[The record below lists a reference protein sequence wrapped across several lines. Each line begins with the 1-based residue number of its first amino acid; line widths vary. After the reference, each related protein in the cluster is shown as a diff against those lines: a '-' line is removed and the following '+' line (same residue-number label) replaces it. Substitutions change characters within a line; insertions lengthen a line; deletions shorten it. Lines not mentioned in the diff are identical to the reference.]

1 MTLGDGGLVRTNLS
15 GTQGVPNHDR
25 KSASHPA
32 WLRAWVAC
40 ALLLAACLS
49 ATAHAQDWR
58 YRVRPGDTVWD
69 LARKYVRHDVAW
81 QQLQDHNA
89 VEDPQRL
96 VPGSVMLFPVA
107 WLRQQPAHAQVV
119 AISGNPQ
126 ASRTGGF
133 EDAFAATEGL
143 RLGSGGAL
151 RTQPDDSLTV
161 EFADGSRLQL
171 HGDSQLHFDRLS
183 AYGDTGMVDTR
194 LRLPRGRASSKV
206 QRSRGPASRYIV
218 ETPGMMSS
226 VRGTEFRVAA
236 DGNRSRS
243 EVVEGSVQ
251 VSGGGGSV
259 LVPAGRGTVEGAN
272 GRPIAPI
279 PLLPAPDISSLPD
292 AIDRMPAGLQWPVVP
307 GAESYRLQASAHE
320 DFRTLLQDAVVPA
333 PRAEFGVRTEGPI
346 FVRIRAID
354 PHGLEGFDATA
365 RIVVAAQPA
374 PPFAI
379 APAEGSDTNGP
390 RPRFR
395 WTASDQP
402 QLRYRVQVDAGSG
415 DFSAPLV
422 SHDDLRRT
430 ELRADDDLPPGEY
443 AWRVGA
449 TDADGKY
456 GPWGDPVRFTLLPP
470 GEGPRVDAASAD
482 GVLQV
487 RWRKG
492 DEGQRYRFQLSRKA
506 GFDDIAIDRMLDDNA
521 IDLPGLRAGTW
532 HMRVAA
538 VDSDGYEHP
547 FGPVQVVKTGCL
559 PCRILG
565 GAGAATLILL
575 VL

>member
-1 MTLGDGGLVRTNLS
+1 MVRTHLS
-15 GTQGVPNHDR
+15 GTQGVPGFDR
-25 KSASHPA
+25 RSASRHA
-32 WLRAWVAC
+32 WLRALA
-40 ALLLAACLS
+40 AFTLLLGACLS
-49 ATAHAQDWR
+49 ATAHAQEWR

-69 LARKYVRHDVAW
+69 LARKYVHPDIPWER
-81 QQLQDHNA
+81 LQAHNA
-89 VEDPQRL
+89 VDDPLRL
-96 VPGSVMLFPVA
+96 VPGSVMAFPVG
-107 WLRQQPAHAQVV
+107 WLRQQPAQAHVV
-119 AISGNPQ
+119 AISGQPQ

-133 EDAFAATEGL
+133 DDAFAATEGL
-143 RLGSGGAL
+143 RLGAGGAL

-206 QRSRGPASRYIV
+206 QRSRGPGSRYTI

-236 DGNRSRS
+236 DSGRSRS
-243 EVVEGSVQ
+243 EVVEGRVQ

-259 LVPAGRGTVEGAN
+259 LVPAGRGTVDGAN

-279 PLLPAPDISSLPD
+279 PLLPAPDVSALPD
-292 AIDRMPAGLQWPVVP
+292 AIDRMPASLKWPAVP
-307 GAESYRLQASAHE
+307 GAEGYRLQASAHE
-320 DFRTLLQDAVVPA
+320 DFRTLLQDAVMPS
-333 PRAEFGVRTEGPI
+333 PRTEFGVRTEGTI

-354 PHGLEGFDATA
+354 AHGLEGFDATA

-379 APAEGSDTNGP
+379 APAEGGDANGP

-395 WTASDQP
+395 WTGSDDLP
-402 QLRYRVQVDAGSG
+402 LRYRVQVDGAQG
-415 DFSAPLV
+415 DFSSPLV
-422 SHDDLRRT
+422 SRDDLRRT
-430 ELRADDDLPPGEY
+430 ELRVGEDLPPGEY
-443 AWRVGA
+443 TWRVGA
-449 TDADGKY
+449 TDADGKH
-456 GPWGDPVRFTLLPP
+456 GPWGDPIRFTLHPP
-470 GEGPRVDAASAD
+470 GEGPGVDAASAD

-492 DEGQRYRFQLSRKA
+492 DEGQRYHFQLSRKA
-506 GFDDIAIDRMLDDNA
+506 DFAALEVDRTLDDHG

-532 HMRVAA
+532 YMRVRA

-547 FGPVQVVKTGCL
+547 FGPVQMVKTGCL
-559 PCRILG
+559 PCRIFAGAG
-565 GAGAATLILL
+565 GAVLILL

>member
-1 MTLGDGGLVRTNLS
+1 MNPS

-25 KSASHPA
+25 KSASHHA
-32 WLRAWVAC
+32 WLRALA
-40 ALLLAACLS
+40 AFTLLLGACLS

-107 WLRQQPAHAQVV
+107 WLRQQPAQAHVLAV
-119 AISGNPQ
+119 SGDAQ
-126 ASRTGGF
+126 ASRSGGF
-133 EDAFAATEGL
+133 DDAFAATEGL
-143 RLGSGGAL
+143 RLGTGAAL
-151 RTQPDDSLTV
+151 RTPGDASLTI

-171 HGDSQLHFDRLS
+171 HGDSELHFDRLS
-183 AYGDTGMVDTR
+183 AYGNTGMVDTR

-206 QRSRGPASRYIV
+206 QRSRGPASRYVI

-236 DGNRSRS
+236 DGTRSRS
-243 EVVEGSVQ
+243 EVVEGRVQ
-251 VSGGGGSV
+251 VSGGGSSV
-259 LVPAGRGTVEGAN
+259 LVPAGRGTVDGGN
-272 GRPIAPI
+272 GRPMAPI
-279 PLLPAPDISSLPD
+279 PLLPAPDLSSIPD
-292 AIDRMPAGLQWPVVP
+292 AIDRMPATLQWPVVP
-307 GAESYRLQASAHE
+307 GAGSYRLQASAHD
-320 DFRTLLQDAVVPA
+320 DFRTLLQDDVVEA
-333 PRAEFGVRTEGPI
+333 ASAGFGVRTEGPI
-346 FVRIRAID
+346 FVRVRAID
-354 PHGLEGFDATA
+354 AHGLEGFDATA

-379 APAEGSDTNGP
+379 APIDEGHATGP

-402 QLRYRVQVDAGSG
+402 QLRYRVQIDAASS

-422 SHDDLRRT
+422 SYNDLRRT
-430 ELRADDDLPPGEY
+430 ELRVDEDLSPGEY

-449 TDADGKY
+449 TDADGKH
-456 GPWGDPVRFTLLPP
+456 GPWGDPVRFTLLAA
-470 GEGPRVDAASAD
+470 GEGPGVDAASAD

-492 DEGQRYRFQLSRKA
+492 DDGQRYRFQLSRKA
-506 GFDDIAIDRMLDDNA
+506 GFYDIAIDRMLDDNT

-565 GAGAATLILL
+565 GAGGAALILL